1 MADFRKPNI
10 NAPTTE
16 GQLSQVKSYLFQLT
30 NQLNFALKA
39 TEEEEKKK
47 GYSSSSGNKNGSQ
60 AKSEENTAEDT
71 FLKLKNLIIKS
82 ADIVNSYYEVIS
94 TKLQGEYEALSDYG
108 TFKQKTEAS
117 LTATST
123 SLDQHYTSIQEI
135 TDELGNLSELRKDDC
150 YIRTGWLDDNR
161 TIAGVEIGKTTTK
174 DAATDKAFARFTT
187 EELVF
192 YDGNGTDDKNRLGW
206 FAQYKLHIRE
216 AKIEGNAEVGDYL
229 LDTSNGL
236 TFKWVGEDN
245 GS

>member
-16 GQLSQVKSYLFQLT
+16 GQLNQVKSYLFQLT

-60 AKSEENTAEDT
+60 ANSEENTAEDT

-82 ADIVNSYYEVIS
+82 ADIVNAYYEVIS
-94 TKLQGEYEALSDYG
+94 TKLEGEYEALSDYG
-108 TFKQKTEAS
+108 DFKQTTTANIV
-117 LTATST
+117 ATST
-123 SLDQHYTSIQEI
+123 NLTQYYSSVQEI
-135 TDELGNLSELRKDDC
+135 KDKLGNLSELRKDDC
-150 YIRTGWLDDNR
+150 YIRTGWLDDNE
-161 TIAGVEIGKTTTK
+161 TIAGVEIGKTTAK
-174 DAATDKAFARFTT
+174 DDTDKAFARFTT

-192 YDGNGTDDKNRLGW
+192 YDGNGTTKENRLGW

-216 AKIEGNAEVGDYL
+216 AKIEGNAELNDYL

-236 TFKWVGEDN
+236 TFKWVGEES